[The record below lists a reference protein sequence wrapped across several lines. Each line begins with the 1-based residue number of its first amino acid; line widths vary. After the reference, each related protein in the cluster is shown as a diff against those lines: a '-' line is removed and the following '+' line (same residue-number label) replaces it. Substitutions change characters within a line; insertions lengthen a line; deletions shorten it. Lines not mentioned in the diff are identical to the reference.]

1 MMNVRFIVDT
11 CMSIRIQI
19 RRGDYDKIPG
29 LLTYLDY
36 ALEEEVGK
44 LSNQTRFLIQTTKEE
59 AAKVLNAVQME
70 VQEA

>member
-1 MMNVRFIVDT
+1 MNTRFIVDT

-19 RRGDYDKIPG
+19 RSGTYDKIPG

-44 LSNQTRFLIQTTKEE
+44 LSVQTRFLIQTTKEQ
-59 AAKVLNAVQME
+59 AAKALGPTQVEMQKA
-70 VQEA
+70 